1 MAQPRLVIGLDFGTT
16 YTGVAYCDKE
26 NAPTDQIAVVNEWP
40 GIGAVGNKEK
50 APSRIAYVPP
60 PPGQTTG
67 GTIVWGD
74 LIKPRI
80 KAPVHA
86 CMKLRLDDKQAG
98 SRQLALL
105 MRILTSDMGGLDMND
120 IDEALAGNGGAPP
133 AYPGKDVVE
142 IVADYLSLV
151 RDTAYQ
157 TMRNR
162 YGGVFDGMRKELVVT
177 VPAVWS
183 ERAKDQTMK
192 AVAKAEWG
200 VSKTSMITEPE
211 AAAIY
216 TLRGMSESSNKTE
229 MKVGDTFVL
238 CDAGGGTVDLISY
251 KITQVSPAFHVE
263 EAAVGSGDK
272 CGATYVEKEF
282 LNWLEEWLGTE
293 RFNRIPA
300 EKTRHGSVMINEF
313 EMNKCQFTGSDNDM
327 AIRLPSEAGI
337 MDDDDLQIEDGSL
350 FMNAEQMQKIFDPC
364 VNRVLELVDGQVA
377 AVMKAGHGKPK
388 MVFLVGGFGRN
399 IYLFKKI
406 QEYCTARGM
415 QTRQPAHPWSAVAR
429 GAVCRGLETG
439 SSGLV
444 AVRLARKFY
453 GTPVS
458 RVFNP
463 SIHSTADMI
472 TDEYTG
478 RKMAKAQMA
487 WLVEKSD
494 RLPEDTPK
502 EITIAVSAH
511 FTLDEERQ
519 LGAILAGCSEDV
531 APSRFADDCEYL
543 GIFLFSLSFGPL
555 LTRCASQP
563 SKSFAGC
570 GQTSAT
576 SPSSASPDR
585 PTRAQARST
594 SRWTSSCRPGSR
606 VAKSIGG

>member
-337 MDDDDLQIEDGSL
+337 TDDDDLQIEDGSL

-415 QTRQPAHPWSAVAR
+415 QTRQPAHPGTRRRLPRPGDGQQRPGGGPAGAQVLRHARQQGLQPVHPQHGRHDHGRVHGPQNGKSPDGVAGGEVGPPAR
-429 GAVCRGLETG
+429 GHAQGDHHRRQRALYARRG
-439 SSGLV
+439 
-444 AVRLARKFY
+444 APARCHPRRLQR
-453 GTPVS
+453 
-458 RVFNP
+458 
-463 SIHSTADMI
+463 
-472 TDEYTG
+472 G
-478 RKMAKAQMA
+478 R
-487 WLVEKSD
+487 
-494 RLPEDTPK
+494 
-502 EITIAVSAH
+502 
-511 FTLDEERQ
+511 
-519 LGAILAGCSEDV
+519 CSEPV
-531 APSRFADDCEYL
+531 R
-543 GIFLFSLSFGPL
+543 G
-555 LTRCASQP
+555 
-563 SKSFAGC
+563 
-570 GQTSAT
+570 
-576 SPSSASPDR
+576 
-585 PTRAQARST
+585 
-594 SRWTSSCRPGSR
+594 
-606 VAKSIGG
+606 